1 MKNEQVFLTSRLSAR
16 AIVAGTLSTFA
27 LMILLMILAGGF
39 GLWTFNFSELSQAS
53 TAFWVWAFVAWT
65 ISLYISG
72 YVASISSRSITR
84 RDGALHG
91 FITWASA
98 CVLGCL
104 FLAVAAGSMLA
115 TMTPTM
121 FWGSF
126 LGDAIALGAA
136 VLGGI
141 QGSRGE
147 LQAEDREEKEIVAH
161 DAKLRPAF
169 GK

>member
-16 AIVAGTLSTFA
+16 AIIAGTLSTFA

-39 GLWTFNFSELSQAS
+39 GLWTFNLSELSQAS
-53 TAFWVWAFVAWT
+53 TAFWIWSFAAWT

-72 YVASISSRSITR
+72 FVASISSRSITR

-91 FITWASA
+91 FVTWTSA

-104 FLAVAAGSMLA
+104 FLAVAAGGMLS
-115 TMTPTM
+115 TMTIPQ

-126 LGDAIALGAA
+126 VGDAIALSAA

-141 QGSRGE
+141 QGSKRE
-147 LQAEDREEKEIVAH
+147 LKAEDREEKEFAAH
-161 DAKLRPAF
+161 QEKLRPAY

>member
-16 AIVAGTLSTFA
+16 AIIAGTLSTFA

-39 GLWTFNFSELSQAS
+39 GLWTFNLSELSQAS
-53 TAFWVWAFVAWT
+53 TTFWVWAFLAWT

-72 YVASISSRSITR
+72 FVASISSRSVTR

-98 CVLGCL
+98 CVLGCI
-104 FLAVAAGSMLA
+104 FLAVTAGSMFT
-115 TMTPTM
+115 TMTIPQ

-126 LGDAIALGAA
+126 VGDTIALGAA

-141 QGSRGE
+141 QSSKGE
-147 LQAEDREEKEIVAH
+147 LKAEDREEKEFAAH
-161 DAKLRPAF
+161 QTKLRPAF